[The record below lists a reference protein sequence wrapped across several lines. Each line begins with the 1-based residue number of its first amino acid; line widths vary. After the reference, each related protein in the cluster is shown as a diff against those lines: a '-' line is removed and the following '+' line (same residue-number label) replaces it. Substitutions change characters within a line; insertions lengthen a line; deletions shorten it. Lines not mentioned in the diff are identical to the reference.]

1 MTETYTID
9 ANGKATIIKDPDEN
23 LDYSFNWAD
32 YLSPTSDTIASAAFS
47 IEGATLGTVSHTTT
61 LATAFVSGGVSG
73 STATLSCAI
82 TTAQGRV
89 AQRSVY
95 LKIKER

>member
-9 ANGKATIIKDPDEN
+9 ANGKATIIKDPDED

-32 YLSPTSDTIASAAFS
+32 YLSPTSDTIESVVFAAV
-47 IEGATLGTVSHTTT
+47 GATLGTVSNTTT

-89 AQRSVY
+89 ARRSVY

>member
-32 YLSPTSDTIASAAFS
+32 YLSPTSDTIESVVFAAV
-47 IEGATLGTVSHTTT
+47 GATLGTVSNTTT
-61 LATAFVSGGVSG
+61 LASAFVSGGASG

>member
-9 ANGKATIIKDPDEN
+9 ANGKALIIKDPDEN

-32 YLSPTSDTIASAAFS
+32 YLSPTSDTIESVAFAAV
-47 IEGATLGTVSHTTT
+47 GATLGTASNTTT

>member
-9 ANGKATIIKDPDEN
+9 ATGKATIIKDPDEN

-32 YLSPTSDTIASAAFS
+32 YLSPTSDTIESVVFAAV
-47 IEGATLGTVSHTTT
+47 GATLGTVSNTTT

-73 STATLSCAI
+73 STATLSCSI
-82 TTAQGRV
+82 TTAQGRI

>member
-32 YLSPTSDTIASAAFS
+32 YLSPTSDTIESVVFAAV
-47 IEGATLGTVSHTTT
+47 GATLGTASNTTT

-82 TTAQGRV
+82 TTAQARV

>member
-9 ANGKATIIKDPDEN
+9 ATGKATIIKDPDEN

-32 YLSPTSDTIASAAFS
+32 YLSPSSDTIESVVFAAV
-47 IEGATLGTVSHTTT
+47 GATLGTVSNTTT

-89 AQRSVY
+89 AQRSVF

>member
-9 ANGKATIIKDPDEN
+9 ATGKATIIKDPDEN
-23 LDYSFNWAD
+23 LDYSFNWSD
-32 YLSPTSDTIASAAFS
+32 YLSPTSDTIASVVFAAV
-47 IEGATLGTVSHTTT
+47 GATLGTVSNTTT
-61 LATAFVSGGVSG
+61 LATAFVSDGVSG

>member
-23 LDYSFNWAD
+23 LDYSFNWSD
-32 YLSPTSDTIASAAFS
+32 YLSPTSDTIESVVFAAV
-47 IEGATLGTVSHTTT
+47 GATLGDVSNTTT

>member
-32 YLSPTSDTIASAAFS
+32 YLSPTSDTIESVVFAAV
-47 IEGATLGTVSHTTT
+47 GATLGTVSHTTT

-89 AQRSVY
+89 VQRSIY
-95 LKIKER
+95 LRIKDR

>member
-23 LDYSFNWAD
+23 LDYSFNWSD
-32 YLSPTSDTIASAAFS
+32 CLSPTSDT
-47 IEGATLGTVSHTTT
+47 VSNTTT
-61 LATAFVSGGVSG
+61 LATAFVFGGVSG
-73 STATLSCAI
+73 STATLSCSI